1 MAHEYTVQFKYE
13 HRSTGSTGRTIRVEG
28 SSIQVAIA
36 KATREFVK
44 SLDRKEKFD
53 AQKGLHITAAR
64 AESSEAASAAAA
76 GSSAS
81 PNRGIEEAD

>member
-1 MAHEYTVQFKYE
+1 MAHEYSVEFKYE
-13 HRSTGSTGRTIRVEG
+13 HRSTGTTGRTIRVQG

-53 AQKGLHITAAR
+53 AQKGLHITASR
-64 AESSEAASAAAA
+64 AEASEGASAAAA
-76 GSSAS
+76 SAGGSS
-81 PNRGIEEAD
+81 RGVEDAD

>member
-1 MAHEYTVQFKYE
+1 MAHEYSVEFKYE
-13 HRSTGSTGRTIRVEG
+13 HRSTGTTGRTIRVQG

-53 AQKGLHITAAR
+53 AQKGLYITASR
-64 AESSEAASAAAA
+64 AEASSAAAA
-76 GSSAS
+76 SAGGSS
-81 PNRGIEEAD
+81 RGIEDAD

>member
-1 MAHEYTVQFKYE
+1 MAHEYSVEFKYE
-13 HRSTGSTGRTIRVEG
+13 HRSTGTTGRTIRVQG

-53 AQKGLHITAAR
+53 AQKGLHITASR
-64 AESSEAASAAAA
+64 AEGASAAAA
-76 GSSAS
+76 SAGGSS
-81 PNRGIEEAD
+81 RGIEDAD